1 MTYAAMLT
9 ANKNHVQQVRGNG
22 SNDGALA
29 AFDILGTGFKVR
41 QSSYEVGY
49 SGSYF
54 YMAFAEQAGE
64 SPYHTDTN
72 AR

>member
-1 MTYAAMLT
+1 MLT
-9 ANKNHVQQVRGNG
+9 ANKNNVQQVRGSG

-41 QSSYEVGY
+41 NSAYEVGY